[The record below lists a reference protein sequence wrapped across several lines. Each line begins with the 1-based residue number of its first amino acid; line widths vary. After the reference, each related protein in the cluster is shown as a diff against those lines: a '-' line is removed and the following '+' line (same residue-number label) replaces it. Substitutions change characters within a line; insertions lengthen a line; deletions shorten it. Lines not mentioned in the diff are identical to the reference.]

1 MPKRKRSDEGVAE
14 IVSDPNCIAQ
24 GLIPDVGTE
33 TNQQRPEEEP
43 STSGNTVPPAAVQG
57 GERCSLPTWQPKSCS
72 RAIRFGPSL
81 FKLGTPGCD

>member
-33 TNQQRPEEEP
+33 THQRRPEEEP
-43 STSGNTVPPAAVQG
+43 STSGNTVPAAAVQG
-57 GERCSLPTWQPKSCS
+57 GGELQSADVAAEELLSGHPFWSLLIQAGYTWV
-72 RAIRFGPSL
+72 
-81 FKLGTPGCD
+81 